1 MIAVNLQIN
10 LLPQNQHRFRA
21 GRSTM
26 SAIQQEW
33 AENTKKLKVNN
44 SNHEIAPQKW
54 LRKKIPPQ
62 EYDPQS
68 PGTESQ
74 CAANV
79 LYWHP
84 YWSLLLLSI

>member
-44 SNHEIAPQKW
+44 SNHEIAPQK
-54 LRKKIPPQ
+54 
-62 EYDPQS
+62 
-68 PGTESQ
+68 
-74 CAANV
+74 
-79 LYWHP
+79 
-84 YWSLLLLSI
+84 